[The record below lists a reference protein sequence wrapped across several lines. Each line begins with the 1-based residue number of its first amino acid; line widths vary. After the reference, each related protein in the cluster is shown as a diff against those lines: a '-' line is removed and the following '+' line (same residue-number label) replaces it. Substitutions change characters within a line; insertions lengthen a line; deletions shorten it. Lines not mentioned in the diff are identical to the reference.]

1 MTSTLAI
8 TGWSVISPYGPGG
21 EAFARGVAER
31 RSALRPPRDGEPLP
45 QSLIGVVDDFD
56 TRTHLGRKGTRSMD
70 RATGLAVATVG
81 MMLDAHPVDPS
92 AASDTALV
100 LGTTTGSAR
109 SMMEFTRDS
118 LTQDKPYH
126 VDPSRFPNTVMNCAA
141 GQCAIWHGITGPNAT
156 ISSGRATVLSA
167 LNYARRLRRGGHATT
182 VLCGA
187 VEELSEHRAWLEWH
201 GAADPARRSRPLAE
215 GCAIFL
221 LEPAETARSP
231 VLAEILAVA
240 FRRGAPAHTRDAAL
254 AAVQACLSHAGAD
267 PGDLWAIAL
276 EDDIDGVPVVF
287 DDQSPPPRRIRVT
300 DLVGDVGA
308 VSAGMQ
314 LAATL
319 VHARSDDASGRV
331 AVIVTSDDDGTV
343 TALALRIGDSR

>member
-8 TGWSVISPYGPGG
+8 TGWSVISPYGPGSA
-21 EAFARGVAER
+21 AFARGVAER
-31 RSALRPPRDGEPLP
+31 RSALRPPRDDEPLP
-45 QSLIGVVDDFD
+45 QPLIGMVDDFD

-81 MMLDAHPVDPS
+81 MMLDAHPVDPH
-92 AASDTALV
+92 AAADTALV

-109 SMMEFTRDS
+109 SMMDFTRDS

-141 GQCAIWHGITGPNAT
+141 GQCAIWHGITGPNTT

-167 LNYARRLRRGGHATT
+167 LNYARRLHRGGHATT
-182 VLCGA
+182 MLCGA

-201 GAADPARRSRPLAE
+201 GGADPARQARPLAE

-221 LEPAETARSP
+221 LESAETARSP

-240 FRRGAPAHTRDAAL
+240 FRRGAPAHIREAARS
-254 AAVQACLSHAGAD
+254 AVQACLSRAGVD
-267 PGDLWAIAL
+267 PGQVWAIAL
-276 EDDIDGVPVVF
+276 EHDIDYVPAVF
-287 DDQSPPPRRIRVT
+287 DGQSPPPRHLRVT
-300 DLVGDVGA
+300 DLVGDAGA

-319 VHARSDDASGRV
+319 VQARSDDASGRI
-331 AVIVTSDDDGTV
+331 AVVVTGDDDGTA
-343 TALALRIGDSR
+343 TALALRIGDPR

>member
-21 EAFARGVAER
+21 EAFARGITER
-31 RSALRPPRDGEPLP
+31 RSALRPQRDGEPLP
-45 QSLIGVVDDFD
+45 QPLIGAIDDFE

-81 MMLDAHPVDPS
+81 MMLGAHPVDPQT
-92 AASDTALV
+92 AAGTALV

-126 VDPSRFPNTVMNCAA
+126 VDPSHFPNTVMNCAA

-156 ISSGRATVLSA
+156 ISSGRATVLAA

-221 LEPAETARSP
+221 LEPADTARGP

-240 FRRGAPAHTRDAAL
+240 FRRGTPAAAPESARS
-254 AAVQACLSHAGAD
+254 AVRACLSRAGVD
-267 PGDLWAIAL
+267 PSEVWAIAQ
-276 EDDIDGVPVVF
+276 ESDTDSGTIDIDSA
-287 DDQSPPPRRIRVT
+287 QTPRHIAVT
-300 DLVGDVGA
+300 DLIGDMGA

-319 VHARSDDASGRV
+319 THARAEDAVGRV
-331 AVIVTSDDDGTV
+331 AILVTGDDDGSV
-343 TALALRIGDSR
+343 TALALRIGDPR

>member
-8 TGWSVISPYGPGG
+8 TGWSVISPYGPDGA
-21 EAFARGVAER
+21 AFARGVTER
-31 RSALRPPRDGEPLP
+31 RTALRPPRDGEHLP
-45 QSLIGVVDDFD
+45 QSLIGVVDEFD

-81 MMLDAHPVDPS
+81 MMLDTHPVDPH
-92 AASDTALV
+92 AAADTALV

-141 GQCAIWHGITGPNAT
+141 GQCAIWHGLTGPNAT

-167 LNYARRLRRGGHATT
+167 LNYARRLHRGGHAAT

-187 VEELSEHRAWLEWH
+187 VEELSEQRAWLEWH

-221 LEPAETARSP
+221 LEPAETARTP
-231 VLAEILAVA
+231 ALAEILAVA
-240 FRRGAPAHTRDAAL
+240 SRRGG
-254 AAVQACLSHAGAD
+254 AVREVARTAVHACLSRAGVE
-267 PGDLWAIAL
+267 PREVWAVAL
-276 EDDIDGVPVVF
+276 EGDIGDVPAVF
-287 DDQSPPPRRIRVT
+287 EGRPRLLAVT

-319 VHARSDDASGRV
+319 VHARRDDAAGRV
-331 AVIVTSDDDGTV
+331 AVVVTGDDDGTV
-343 TALALRIGDSR
+343 TALAVRIGGPR